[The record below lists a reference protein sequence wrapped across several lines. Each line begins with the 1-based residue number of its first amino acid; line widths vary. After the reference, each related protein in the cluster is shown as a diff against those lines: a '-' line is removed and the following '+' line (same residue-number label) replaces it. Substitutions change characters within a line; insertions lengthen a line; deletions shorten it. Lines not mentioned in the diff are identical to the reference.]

1 MEIEILEEEQK
12 YLKDQF
18 NNLFSLLNL
27 HFAQQNHS
35 FVVKD
40 AQTDQLE
47 QHLDMYQDYFK
58 TSSN

>member
-40 AQTDQLE
+40 A
-47 QHLDMYQDYFK
+47 
-58 TSSN
+58 